1 VNALLLSLASIDARR
16 KLNPATLSALSD
28 EVRSNLVSL
37 YARVP
42 SESIAAGS
50 LWYLHARDIADAM
63 ARRHRT
69 TLDVSAAI
77 VAVTSPRCSWD
88 ENLARTE
95 AVLGGTIPP
104 MFDDIERKCSSILAD
119 PGRTERYVKGPK
131 VSAFRRAILGD
142 MSAVVL
148 DIWALRAALATPYVS
163 DADYKLG
170 VGTATRYGIVAE
182 GFRRAAED
190 VGLHPAILQA
200 ILWVAVRDHGVL
212 DPTGE
217 PVEDPM

>member
-1 VNALLLSLASIDARR
+1 MNDLLRSLANVDARR
-16 KLNPATLSALSD
+16 KLDPATLSILAD
-28 EVRSNLVSL
+28 EVRTNLVNL

-88 ENLARTE
+88 ENLARSE
-95 AVLGGTIPP
+95 LVLSGTIPS
-104 MFDDIERKCSSILAD
+104 MFDNIERKCAD
-119 PGRTERYVKGPK
+119 IMANPTMAERYAKGPK

-148 DIWALRAALATPYVS
+148 DIWALRAAISSPYVG
-163 DADYKLG
+163 DNEYKLG
-170 VGTATRYGIVAE
+170 IGTPTRYGIVAE
-182 GFRRAAED
+182 GFRRAAQD
-190 VGLHPAILQA
+190 VGLLPAILQA